1 MRLEVREGKDGRG
14 VFAAEPILQGV
25 LIERFTGPFLR
36 YDQTD
41 ADTYA
46 LQIGPDLYIGESGG
60 VDDLFNHSCDPNAW
74 VKIDGTAAELR
85 AIRDIAPGEEICFDY
100 STILD
105 EGDFTMSC
113 RCGSAACRGL
123 VGDGRDLPPGV
134 WERYLQ
140 LGILPGYV
148 KESRRRDAE
157 GTRGGPRAPKDSEE
171 DRERPGRGDTIPRS

>member
-1 MRLEVREGKDGRG
+1 MEEQHEGSIVKQGIHGNERGDVKLDVKDGPYG
-14 VFAAEPILQGV
+14 KAVFAAEPIPAGT
-25 LIERFTGPFLR
+25 LIAPFTGPFLT
-36 YDQTD
+36 YAETS

-74 VKIDGTAAELR
+74 VKIDGRTAELH

-105 EGDFTMSC
+105 EDDFTIDC
-113 RCGSAACRGL
+113 RCGSPLCRGKI
-123 VGDGRDLPPGV
+123 GDGRNLPAET
-134 WERYLQ
+134 WDRYIR

-148 KESRRRDAE
+148 RESRQRS
-157 GTRGGPRAPKDSEE
+157 APA
-171 DRERPGRGDTIPRS
+171 R